1 MSDIMK
7 GVLGNEKNTA
17 ALPKKGSKYVL
28 NFGGVIKF
36 TLFTSHL
43 FPPAHL
49 KNGSSGLIYIFDD
62 CMWPLLLIL
71 LKPIRMLL
79 L

>member
-28 NFGGVIKF
+28 NLGGVIRF
-36 TLFTSHL
+36 SLFTSHL
-43 FPPAHL
+43 LPPAHL
-49 KNGSSGLIYIFDD
+49 KNGSSGLISTFDN
-62 CMWPLLLIL
+62 CMRALISSIYL
-71 LKPIRMLL
+71 FFYS
-79 L
+79 

>member
-43 FPPAHL
+43 LPPAHL
-49 KNGSSGLIYIFDD
+49 KNG
-62 CMWPLLLIL
+62 
-71 LKPIRMLL
+71 
-79 L
+79 